1 MKICLVHEEYPEE
14 TNFGGIAT
22 YQKNCAEEYVKLGNQ
37 VTVICRGLY
46 EDKEYIENG
55 VKIFRI
61 YVKETEDKV
70 QNYIEYR
77 ERVCDLLRKLQKEKQ
92 FDILEVPDWGA
103 ETVFFEK
110 YRKVPLVVRLHTPLK
125 VWLRYNNND
134 FGKVK
139 DLMLKWEN
147 EMIMKAD
154 FVTCCSEALKRL
166 IVQNFDI
173 KESEIMVTPNPAN
186 ITNFYFD
193 KKIKKQNKI
202 VFVGSLEE
210 RKGVI
215 TLAESLNTIFVKYP
229 NLKIQFIGKDTIRNN
244 KNIST
249 IKYVK
254 EIVDKRFLDNI
265 EFLGQIENYKINKYL
280 NEAKVGVF
288 PSLFDNFPYVV
299 LESMITGLQI
309 VGSENSG
316 MKEMLDDDSSL
327 YISGDSDDLANK
339 IINKLELFKKEP
351 INKRNIKRVNELYNP
366 TKVCNAMLSLY
377 DKTIINYKLKKISKK
392 ELEDV
397 LSNVTDNYK
406 IKKYKREIGGVANY
420 VYKVETVNKNYIIKK
435 YVNIP
440 NFELSEKLYN
450 MFLTN
455 NIKVSKPINNCPLKI
470 NGMIY
475 NIFEYIENT
484 KEDKGM
490 YKYILNL
497 LLCDRKY
504 DGTDYLIN
512 DCYKYYE
519 NIYSS
524 DKIKKYFSKELDYVL
539 NVFDSLKNNNILRQK
554 YINHGD
560 ISKENLIDDGKNK
573 YIIDFDQTTMC
584 AKIYDFAV
592 VVVKFFVN
600 NNYICKTKYQ
610 QLRDE
615 YLKYDKTYSKDD
627 FDVMIK
633 FYLCK
638 ILLEKFYLHN
648 IGTIDLFSRRQ
659 KKDYYKR
666 YYIIL
671 KNFCEMNYE

>member
-229 NLKIQFIGKDTIRNN
+229 KLKIQFIGKDTVRNN

-265 EFLGQIENYKINKYL
+265 EFLGQIENYKIN
-280 NEAKVGVF
+280 N
-288 PSLFDNFPYVV
+288 
-299 LESMITGLQI
+299 
-309 VGSENSG
+309 
-316 MKEMLDDDSSL
+316 
-327 YISGDSDDLANK
+327 IS
-339 IINKLELFKKEP
+339 
-351 INKRNIKRVNELYNP
+351 
-366 TKVCNAMLSLY
+366 
-377 DKTIINYKLKKISKK
+377 
-392 ELEDV
+392 
-397 LSNVTDNYK
+397 
-406 IKKYKREIGGVANY
+406 
-420 VYKVETVNKNYIIKK
+420 
-435 YVNIP
+435 
-440 NFELSEKLYN
+440 
-450 MFLTN
+450 
-455 NIKVSKPINNCPLKI
+455 
-470 NGMIY
+470 
-475 NIFEYIENT
+475 
-484 KEDKGM
+484 
-490 YKYILNL
+490 
-497 LLCDRKY
+497 
-504 DGTDYLIN
+504 
-512 DCYKYYE
+512 
-519 NIYSS
+519 
-524 DKIKKYFSKELDYVL
+524 
-539 NVFDSLKNNNILRQK
+539 
-554 YINHGD
+554 
-560 ISKENLIDDGKNK
+560 
-573 YIIDFDQTTMC
+573 
-584 AKIYDFAV
+584 
-592 VVVKFFVN
+592 
-600 NNYICKTKYQ
+600 
-610 QLRDE
+610 
-615 YLKYDKTYSKDD
+615 
-627 FDVMIK
+627 
-633 FYLCK
+633 
-638 ILLEKFYLHN
+638 
-648 IGTIDLFSRRQ
+648 
-659 KKDYYKR
+659 
-666 YYIIL
+666 
-671 KNFCEMNYE
+671 